1 MAEPFTLYKLII
13 LYMLR
18 KVTFPLTN
26 AQIIEYIVGREYT
39 DYFHVQ
45 EVIHELLDAGLIE
58 CGKIRNTTTYQVNQ
72 AGETTLEYF
81 SYMLSDEIKA
91 DIDDYLQENA
101 FEMRNESCT
110 IADYETT
117 ATGEYEVHCYVKE
130 GNEDL
135 IDLSF
140 TVPTVHEAERVC
152 ERWPSRS
159 QDIYMYVMEKLLM
172 GSPDSSKDT

>member
-1 MAEPFTLYKLII
+1 MAEPSTLYKLII

-26 AQIIEYIVGREYT
+26 AQIIEFIVGKEYT

-45 EVIHELLDAGLIE
+45 EVINELLEAGLIE
-58 CGKIRNTTTYQVNQ
+58 GEKIRNTSTYQSNQ
-72 AGETTLEYF
+72 SGEKTLEYF
-81 SYMLSDEIKA
+81 SYMLSDAIKA
-91 DIDDYLQENA
+91 DIDEYLEENA

-110 IADYETT
+110 MADYELTG
-117 ATGEYEVHCYVKE
+117 TGEYAVHCYVKE
-130 GNEDL
+130 GNDNL
-135 IDLSF
+135 IDLTF
-140 TVPTVHEAERVC
+140 NVTTEDEAERVC

-172 GSPDSSKDT
+172 GSGR